1 MFLFSAVLYYE
12 AFYYMYLGRFLGYN
26 IYNIACYDIV

>member
-12 AFYYMYLGRFLGYN
+12 AFYYMYLGRFLGYI
-26 IYNIACYDIV
+26 IYII